1 MEQNISN
8 LELGLRDEIK
18 WYIVELINSEVC
30 SNENKEKLKELT
42 EDDINTI
49 ANDMLYDD
57 NLCAYIEN
65 NINFRLSDIV
75 GSEL

>member
-1 MEQNISN
+1 MKENISN
-8 LELGLRDEIK
+8 LELGLREEIK
-18 WYIVELINSEVC
+18 WYIIELINSEVY

-42 EDDINTI
+42 EKDINNI

-57 NLCAYIEN
+57 NLFAYIEN
-65 NINFRLSDIV
+65 NINFRLSNII